1 MSVVQTQMLKN
12 SVTFTENKAADMD
25 ECVNLEAE

>member
-1 MSVVQTQMLKN
+1 MSAVQTQMLKN
-12 SVTFTENKAADMD
+12 SVTFTENQGADMD